1 MILANLVVGFSAM
14 LMCLIVQA
22 AVAFWSVR
30 YYVRQSSN
38 ATEPRKFVVSIR
50 PLLIS
55 MLAMM
60 AGNFIQITLW
70 AILFLLLGELDE
82 LYEAIYHS
90 AVNFASLGY
99 GDFVMSKNRKL
110 LGPLE
115 AVNGVVML
123 GMTSAALMVILQQVI
138 KDQRDEIIASA
149 RQSIGRDGAFPAKP
163 ASVLQRLC
171 QDARQTDRNE
181 QFRRCSKVYPTL

>member
-1 MILANLVVGFSAM
+1 
-14 LMCLIVQA
+14 
-22 AVAFWSVR
+22 
-30 YYVRQSSN
+30 
-38 ATEPRKFVVSIR
+38 
-50 PLLIS
+50 
-55 MLAMM
+55 M

-70 AILFLLLGELDE
+70 GILFLLLGELDE

-123 GMTSAALMVILQQVI
+123 GMTSAALMVILQQGI
-138 KDQRDEIIASA
+138 ENQRDEIIASA
-149 RQSIGRDGAFPAKP
+149 RRSIGRDGA
-163 ASVLQRLC
+163 SC
-171 QDARQTDRNE
+171 
-181 QFRRCSKVYPTL
+181 

>member
-1 MILANLVVGFSAM
+1 MILANLMVGFSVM
-14 LMCLIVQA
+14 LACLIVQA

-38 ATEPRKFVVSIR
+38 AAAPHKFIASIR
-50 PLLIS
+50 PLVVS
-55 MLAMM
+55 MLAML

-70 AILFLLLGELDE
+70 GILFLWLGEFKE

-115 AVNGVVML
+115 AVNGVIML
-123 GMTSAALMVILQQVI
+123 GMTSAALMVILQQLI
-138 KDQRDEIIASA
+138 RAQRDEIIASA
-149 RQSIGRDGAFPAKP
+149 RRSIDRVGA
-163 ASVLQRLC
+163 SR
-171 QDARQTDRNE
+171 
-181 QFRRCSKVYPTL
+181 

>member
-1 MILANLVVGFSAM
+1 MILANLMVGFAAM
-14 LMCLIVQA
+14 LVCLIVQA

-30 YYVRQSSN
+30 YYLRQSSN
-38 ATEPRKFVVSIR
+38 AAAPLKFIAAIW
-50 PLLIS
+50 PLLVS

-60 AGNFIQITLW
+60 FGNFIQITLW
-70 AILFLLLGELDE
+70 GILFLLLGEFKE

-115 AVNGVVML
+115 AVNGVIML

-138 KDQRDEIIASA
+138 KDQQEGIIASA
-149 RQSIGRDGAFPAKP
+149 RQNVGRD
-163 ASVLQRLC
+163 SDSR
-171 QDARQTDRNE
+171 
-181 QFRRCSKVYPTL
+181 

>member
-1 MILANLVVGFSAM
+1 MVGFSVM
-14 LMCLIVQA
+14 LVCLIVQA

-30 YYVRQSSN
+30 YYMRQSSN
-38 ATEPRKFVVSIR
+38 MAAQKKFLGGIR

-70 AILFLLLGELDE
+70 GILFLLLGELDE

-115 AVNGVVML
+115 AINGVIML
-123 GMTSAALMVILQQVI
+123 GMTSAALVVILQQLI
-138 KDQRDEIIASA
+138 RAQRDEITSERRSIDRAGAS
-149 RQSIGRDGAFPAKP
+149 R
-163 ASVLQRLC
+163 
-171 QDARQTDRNE
+171 
-181 QFRRCSKVYPTL
+181 

>member
-1 MILANLVVGFSAM
+1 MVGFAAM
-14 LMCLIVQA
+14 LVCLVVQA
-22 AVAFWSVR
+22 AVVFWSVR
-30 YYVRQSSN
+30 YYLRHSSN
-38 ATEPRKFVVSIR
+38 AAAPKKFIAGIW

-60 AGNFIQITLW
+60 AGNFIQITVW
-70 AILFLLLGELDE
+70 GVLFLLLGELNE

-123 GMTSAALMVILQQVI
+123 GMTSAALVVILQQI
-138 KDQRDEIIASA
+138 IRDQRDDIIPLAHGST
-149 RQSIGRDGAFPAKP
+149 GRDGD
-163 ASVLQRLC
+163 SC
-171 QDARQTDRNE
+171 
-181 QFRRCSKVYPTL
+181 

>member
-1 MILANLVVGFSAM
+1 MILVNLLVGFSLM
-14 LMCLIVQA
+14 LVCLVVQ
-22 AVAFWSVR
+22 VVVVFWSVR

-38 ATEPRKFVVSIR
+38 AAAPRKIIVGIR

-55 MLAMM
+55 MLAMTV
-60 AGNFIQITLW
+60 GNFIQITLW
-70 AILFLLLGELDE
+70 GILFLLLGELND

-115 AVNGVVML
+115 AVNGVIML

-138 KDQRDEIIASA
+138 KDQRDDIMASA
-149 RQSIGRDGAFPAKP
+149 GGCIGRDGAP
-163 ASVLQRLC
+163 R
-171 QDARQTDRNE
+171 
-181 QFRRCSKVYPTL
+181 

>member
-1 MILANLVVGFSAM
+1 MILVNLIVGLAVM
-14 LMCLIVQA
+14 LVCLIVQA

-30 YYVRQSSN
+30 YYVRQSSKA
-38 ATEPRKFVVSIR
+38 ATLQWFLGDIW

-60 AGNFIQITLW
+60 AGNFIQITAW
-70 AILFLLLGELDE
+70 GILFLLLGELDE

-123 GMTSAALMVILQQVI
+123 GMTSAALMVILQ
-138 KDQRDEIIASA
+138 
-149 RQSIGRDGAFPAKP
+149 
-163 ASVLQRLC
+163 
-171 QDARQTDRNE
+171 
-181 QFRRCSKVYPTL
+181 

>member
-1 MILANLVVGFSAM
+1 MILANLMVGLAAM
-14 LMCLIVQA
+14 LVCLIVQA

-30 YYVRQSSN
+30 YYVRQSYN
-38 ATEPRKFVVSIR
+38 TAVRQRFLGGIR

-55 MLAMM
+55 MLAMI
-60 AGNFIQITLW
+60 AGNFIQIAVW
-70 AILFLLLGELDE
+70 GVLFLLLGELDE

-115 AVNGVVML
+115 AVNGVIML

-138 KDQRDEIIASA
+138 RNQRDEIVALA
-149 RQSIGRDGAFPAKP
+149 RQNTGRDGD
-163 ASVLQRLC
+163 S
-171 QDARQTDRNE
+171 
-181 QFRRCSKVYPTL
+181 S

>member
-1 MILANLVVGFSAM
+1 MILANLLVGLSVM
-14 LMCLIVQA
+14 LVCLIVQA

-30 YYVRQSSN
+30 YYVRHSSI
-38 ATEPRKFVVSIR
+38 AAGQRKFVVGIR
-50 PLLIS
+50 SLLIS
-55 MLAMM
+55 MLAMI
-60 AGNFIQITLW
+60 AGNLIQIILW
-70 AILFLLLGELDE
+70 GILFLLLGELDE

-149 RQSIGRDGAFPAKP
+149 QQSVGRDGD
-163 ASVLQRLC
+163 SQ
-171 QDARQTDRNE
+171 
-181 QFRRCSKVYPTL
+181 

>member
-1 MILANLVVGFSAM
+1 MILANLTVGFFVM
-14 LMCLIVQA
+14 LVCLIVQA
-22 AVAFWSVR
+22 VVAFWSVR
-30 YYVRQSSN
+30 YYVRQSSS
-38 ATEPRKFVVSIR
+38 AASPHKLFVGIR
-50 PLLIS
+50 RLLVS

-60 AGNFIQITLW
+60 IGNFIQITLW

-115 AVNGVVML
+115 AVNGVIML

-138 KDQRDEIIASA
+138 RDQRDEIIPPA
-149 RQSIGRDGAFPAKP
+149 RGGIGRDG
-163 ASVLQRLC
+163 
-171 QDARQTDRNE
+171 DAR
-181 QFRRCSKVYPTL
+181 